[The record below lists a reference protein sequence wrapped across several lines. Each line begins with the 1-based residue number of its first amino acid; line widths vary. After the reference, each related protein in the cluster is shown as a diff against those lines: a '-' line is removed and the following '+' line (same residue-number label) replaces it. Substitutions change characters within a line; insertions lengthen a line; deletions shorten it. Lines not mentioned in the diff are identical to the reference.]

1 MTALVNAS
9 QDSVNAVAMNK
20 IVKRFPGVVANDHID
35 FTVDQGEIHALIG
48 ENGAGKST
56 LMHILAGVLQP
67 DSGEIYIFGERTQ
80 FHSAREAIGAGI
92 GIVHQHFMLV
102 PSLTVLDNLIL
113 GMEPAG
119 PLGILRRDEAREQI
133 RELCAEYGFSL
144 EVDAIVGALPVAMQ
158 QQVEIVKCL
167 LRKARIMIFDEP
179 TSVLTPQES
188 DALFLAMKELAS
200 RGRTIIVI
208 SHKLDEIMALADRIT
223 VLRDGRVTGI
233 VNADETDESRLAR
246 MMVGREIHLPSKEVS
261 TVAGEKKVVLSVDKL
276 LLKPRPKEIGGR
288 VIGPMDFQIRAGEI
302 LGIAAI
308 SGNGQAELVQAIA
321 GLRKIDEGQIQ
332 LMGKDLTPLGP
343 RERREL
349 GLAYIPQDR
358 RGRGSA
364 PTLSALHNAMACH
377 YRTAGLS
384 RRGWLR
390 MGEARVLAEEIIDDF
405 GVRVPKLDAPA
416 LTLSGGNL
424 QKLVV
429 GRELSTEPLFLI
441 AEDPTQGVD
450 IGSVESIRKQ
460 LLNWASR
467 GCAVL
472 LVSGDLSEVLA
483 LSDRILVLYEGQVS
497 GERQRDLTSEEE
509 IGLLMTG
516 GMRG

>member
-1 MTALVNAS
+1 MTSPAS
-9 QDSVNAVAMNK
+9 VRKGNLDVVVMNQ
-20 IVKRFPGVVANDHID
+20 IVKHFPGVVANDHIS
-35 FTVDQGEIHALIG
+35 FSVRQGEIHALIG

-56 LMHILAGVLQP
+56 LMHILAGVIQP
-67 DSGEIYIFGERTQ
+67 DYGEIFVFGEKTQ
-80 FHSAREAIGAGI
+80 FRSASEAIGAGI

-113 GMEPAG
+113 GMEPVG
-119 PLGILRRDEAREQI
+119 PLGILRRDQARKQI
-133 RELCAEYGFSL
+133 GQLCAEYGFSL
-144 EVDAIVGALPVAMQ
+144 EPDAIVGNLPVAMQ

-188 DALFLAMKELAS
+188 DALFSAMRELTS
-200 RGRTIIVI
+200 KGRTIIVI
-208 SHKLDEIMALADRIT
+208 SHKLNEVMALADRIT

-233 VNADETDESRLAR
+233 VNADETDESKLAR
-246 MMVGREIHLPSKEVS
+246 MMVGREIHLPSKDASAVP
-261 TVAGEKKVVLSVDKL
+261 GEEVVLSVDKL
-276 LLKPRPKEIGGR
+276 ILKRRPEEIGGR
-288 VIGPMDFQIRAGEI
+288 VVGPIDFQIRAGEI

-308 SGNGQAELVQAIA
+308 SGNGQEELVQAIT
-321 GLRKIDEGQIQ
+321 GLRKVDEGQIS
-332 LMGKDLTPLGP
+332 LLDNELTQLGP

-364 PTLSALHNAMACH
+364 PTLSALHNVIACH
-377 YRTAGLS
+377 YRTARLK
-384 RRGWLR
+384 RRGWLH
-390 MGEARVLAEEIIDDF
+390 MGEARTLAKEIIDDF
-405 GVRVPKLDAPA
+405 AVKVPKIDAPA

-429 GRELSTEPLFLI
+429 GRELSTEPILLI

-450 IGSVESIRKQ
+450 IGSVEFIREK
-460 LLNWASR
+460 LLDWASR

-497 GERQRDLTSEEE
+497 GERQGDLTSEEE